1 MEMNTTNHQG
11 PEEATMN
18 HTTLAKHTDVKDA
31 VIAEMIGT
39 GWLDIHLT
47 EIWTLGP
54 DGTPSAA
61 LIASVRRGACK

>member
-1 MEMNTTNHQG
+1 
-11 PEEATMN
+11 MN